1 MSVDAADKRLPAIAP
16 LTEEHA
22 LEQRQ
27 AISRALRRAARTA
40 RAPVSVISGGY
51 QARGGARW
59 FRIGLIA
66 SFVLMVALPFL
77 AESLYWGLIASKQY
91 ATELRFAV
99 RSSESVPPPP
109 AGLAG
114 LPGGALGGG
123 ASQDTQIA
131 ASYILSKAIVETLEQ
146 TVGLRRM
153 FGRSEA
159 DYFSR
164 FDPSAPLEDLE
175 KYWRKR
181 AHVEIDGASGI
192 VAVVVRAFTP
202 QDSIRIAGKVLD
214 LSEQLV
220 NDLSTRSRRDRLE
233 LAKRELDRAEEE
245 LRQRT
250 AAMRDVRE
258 AQGVLDARASADA
271 LNKVI
276 EKLRL
281 GLSQAQQD
289 LAALGETGANSPTAR
304 VLRARI
310 AAIQSQIDDYSQQ
323 IASAKATS
331 AGPSLAQREDPLSR
345 AQVELD
351 IARQQYAEASAA
363 FQRARADLET
373 QHTYLMSILKPTL
386 AETATYPRRWWEWS
400 IVVAPLALGWGLL
413 VALAFLVRDNM
424 AK

>member
-1 MSVDAADKRLPAIAP
+1 MRDDVLARLGAARPD
-16 LTEEHA
+16 
-22 LEQRQ
+22 
-27 AISRALRRAARTA
+27 RRAD
-40 RAPVSVISGGY
+40 V
-51 QARGGARW
+51 
-59 FRIGLIA
+59 
-66 SFVLMVALPFL
+66 
-77 AESLYWGLIASKQY
+77 
-91 ATELRFAV
+91 
-99 RSSESVPPPP
+99 
-109 AGLAG
+109 
-114 LPGGALGGG
+114 
-123 ASQDTQIA
+123 
-131 ASYILSKAIVETLEQ
+131 
-146 TVGLRRM
+146 
-153 FGRSEA
+153 
-159 DYFSR
+159 
-164 FDPSAPLEDLE
+164 
-175 KYWRKR
+175 
-181 AHVEIDGASGI
+181 
-192 VAVVVRAFTP
+192 
-202 QDSIRIAGKVLD
+202 
-214 LSEQLV
+214 
-220 NDLSTRSRRDRLE
+220 
-233 LAKRELDRAEEE
+233 AEEE